1 MENKTYGTKESQ
13 EKAIRYYDKI
23 SLFYDFISNWY
34 YKKARNYA
42 IGELKLKKGKTV
54 LNVPCGTGV
63 NFEYFQHYLGNSG
76 SIIGIDLS
84 KGMIDQAKRKIKQN
98 GWDNIEL
105 DLKNVKDIDL
115 AWLTKYL
122 EQGRQIGI
130 DAIFCDLGLSGF
142 PEWRNTIDNMV
153 SLLNPNG
160 RIVILDWYLDK
171 PSLKGKFVKWIG
183 KGEVDRPLWQYLKTK
198 VADFKVDDSFNYGG
212 VFVASGTKPDE
223 ETRR

>member
-1 MENKTYGTKESQ
+1 MESKIYGTKEIQ
-13 EKAIRYYDKI
+13 AKATRYYDNI
-23 SLFYDFISNWY
+23 SVFYDLISNWY

-42 IGELKLKKGKTV
+42 IWELKLKKGKTL

-76 SIIGIDLS
+76 SIIGVDLS
-84 KGMIDQAKRKIKQN
+84 RGMLDQAKRKIKDN

-105 DLKNVKDIDL
+105 DLKNVAEINSS
-115 AWLTKYL
+115 WFIKYVKQ
-122 EQGRQIGI
+122 EGQTGV
-130 DAIFCDLGLSGF
+130 DVIFCDLGLSGF

-153 SLLNPNG
+153 SLLNLNG
-160 RIVILDWYLDK
+160 RIVILDWYLEK

-198 VADFKVDDSFNYGG
+198 VADFEVDDSFNYGG
-212 VFVASGTKPDE
+212 VFVASGTK
-223 ETRR
+223 RN

>member
-1 MENKTYGTKESQ
+1 MESKIYGTKEVQ
-13 EKAIRYYDKI
+13 AKATRYYDNI
-23 SLFYDFISNWY
+23 SVFYDLVSNWY

-63 NFEYFQHYLGNSG
+63 NFKYFQHYLDNSG
-76 SIIGIDLS
+76 SIIGVDLS
-84 KGMIDQAKRKIKQN
+84 KGMLDQAKRKIKDN

-105 DLKNVKDIDL
+105 DLKNVAEINSS
-115 AWLTKYL
+115 WFIKYVKQ
-122 EQGRQIGI
+122 EGQTGV

-153 SLLNPNG
+153 SLLNLNG
-160 RIVILDWYLDK
+160 RIVILDWYLEK

-198 VADFKVDDSFNYGG
+198 VADFEIDDSFNYGK
-212 VFVASGTKPDE
+212 VFVASGTK
-223 ETRR
+223 RN